1 MSVSA
6 PFCLTLED
14 VQRAELKLSDV
25 GYWCVQ
31 VEGCYHLFDSERAAN
46 RAYKMMLEGQFVR

>member
-1 MSVSA
+1 MSVST

-25 GYWCVQ
+25 GSWCVC
-31 VEGCYHLFDSERAAN
+31 VKGCYHLFDSEMAAN
-46 RAYKMMLEGQFVR
+46 RTYKMMLEGQFVR